1 MNKKDLKHFEK
12 RLHEELGNLAKALGK
27 LEKSVLQRSQR
38 ESAGDLSAYSI
49 HPADLG
55 TDAMER
61 ERDFLLASAE
71 GKVVLQIR
79 EAQKRIED
87 GSYGTCEGCGKPIGT
102 ARLEVIPYA
111 SLCTKC
117 QVKAEKSQ

>member
-1 MNKKDLKHFEK
+1 MNKRELKHFEK
-12 RLHEELGNLAKALGK
+12 RLHEELGNLSRALGK

-38 ESAGDLSAYSI
+38 EAAGDISAYAT

-71 GKVVLQIR
+71 GKVALQIR
-79 EAQKRIED
+79 EALKRIGD
-87 GSYGTCEGCGKPIGT
+87 GSYGTCESCGKPIGT
-102 ARLEVIPYA
+102 ARLEMIPYA
-111 SLCTKC
+111 SLLIF
-117 QVKAEKSQ
+117 